1 MNCPKC
7 QLVEMRVDRV
17 ENDVIHYVCKKCGE
31 YIEQKIEEI
40 EEIEENEGE

>member
-17 ENDVIHYVCKKCGE
+17 TDDEIHYVCKKCGE
-31 YIEQKIEEI
+31 EIIKSIEDMPEDEE
-40 EEIEENEGE
+40 G